1 MNTAHSN
8 WTLRAPRTL
17 AESRRDADYASP
29 YCPGVADTS
38 DPWFARHCRIMDTA
52 LVLAS
57 VAAVAL
63 TVLAVIMWGWA

>member
-52 LVLAS
+52 LVLAAI
-57 VAAVAL
+57 AAVAL